1 MSLIDE
7 LTPEYRTF
15 DDVFAS
21 LGRLQEIF
29 YDCRDRRAVFV
40 SAYLLITAAV
50 KNRVLAQGFID
61 NEWVARYDVAFANRY
76 RSALLAYERGD
87 LAAVPEAWRIAF
99 DAAMH
104 DDALIIQDLML
115 GINAHVNRD
124 LPFALAAVSIDPE
137 RPQRFQD
144 HTAVNETLQASTD
157 QLESRIESMYAPGLD
172 MLGRAFHPLIA
183 EITSFDLTGTR
194 QLAWDHAAALADARD
209 DNERAAIARRIEA
222 NSAVLARLI
231 LAPTARRM
239 VLDALRRIESVIPWW
254 RFVAL
259 PDLATAKAARVIDQ
273 PLAVTSFDQLLTKLA
288 SVVER
293 YDSRRSRMGVDPA
306 AYLRFCR
313 KIGDAIVAAN
323 FQDTAWITKLN
334 LHLGTLYLNAVS
346 AFDAG
351 QFDLV
356 PECWLMA
363 FQSATSGE
371 NLLLQDLVLALNA
384 RLNYD
389 LAVSLLLAGMD
400 AGSLDR
406 RRADLEKLHRIVR
419 DEIIAVEEQAVSKY
433 SGALLAPTLLA
444 GPLQGVLSEFAFD
457 RAHETAWNNALALA
471 HAASEPERQKLLL
484 DLDRKAGGVAQ
495 RILLKAL
502 PAASWVVLALRHI
515 EDEFRDS
522 WSGWVTP
529 VQGAAAIANPER

>member
-15 DDVFAS
+15 DDVLAS

-50 KNRVLAQGFID
+50 KSRTLAEGFLD
-61 NEWVARYDVAFANRY
+61 NEWVTRYDVAFANRY
-76 RSALLAYERGD
+76 RSALLAYERGE

-99 DAAMH
+99 DAARH
-104 DDALIIQDLML
+104 NDALIIQDLML

-124 LPFALAAVSIDPE
+124 LPFSLAAVSIDPD
-137 RPQRFQD
+137 RQRRFRD

-172 MLGRAFHPLIA
+172 MLGRAFHPLIGD
-183 EITSFDLTGTR
+183 ITSFDLTGTR
-194 QLAWDHAAALADARD
+194 QLAWDHATALIDARD
-209 DNERAAIARRIEA
+209 DDERAAIARRIEA
-222 NSAVLARLI
+222 HSTALARLI

-239 VLDALRRIESVIPWW
+239 VLEALSRIESVTPWW

-259 PDLATAKAARVIDQ
+259 PDLAIDKAARVIEQ
-273 PLAVTSFDQLLTKLA
+273 PIAVNSLNALQTKLA
-288 SVVER
+288 SIVER
-293 YDSRRSRMGVDPA
+293 YDARRSRMAVDPA
-306 AYLRFCR
+306 AYLRICR
-313 KIGDAIVAAN
+313 KIDEAVVAGG
-323 FQDTAWITKLN
+323 FVDTAWITKLN

-346 AFDAG
+346 AFDSG
-351 QFDLV
+351 QLDEI

-371 NLLLQDLVLALNA
+371 NLLLQDLVLTLNA
-384 RLNYD
+384 RLNHD

-400 AGSLDR
+400 AESLDS
-406 RRADLEKLHRIVR
+406 RRADLERLHRIVR
-419 DEIIAVEEQAVSKY
+419 DEIIAVEEAAVSRY
-433 SGALLAPTLLA
+433 SGALLAPALLA

-495 RILLKAL
+495 RILLKGL

-515 EDEFRDS
+515 ENEFREPWTRWLAPGQAS
-522 WSGWVTP
+522 
-529 VQGAAAIANPER
+529 IARADTGS